1 MPCSAALASCAF
13 RGSYTSS
20 YRWYSPC
27 PHPLA
32 ISRGYRQYR
41 RRRAGT
47 QTKNRAWWPSMLGS
61 HRRELVRRERRARS
75 LVLADGD
82 AALVAQ
88 RRVGAADGVDV
99 VVADVGQVAE
109 SVGAGAGADAGG
121 EGEQERRDSRACRQ
135 RVSGQP
141 ARGRKRVGDGGC
153 AQDISRARARMIQPN
168 EKASRTRAAESGFWN
183 VWYWPPSPVSSSIAQ
198 LL

>member
-1 MPCSAALASCAF
+1 
-13 RGSYTSS
+13 
-20 YRWYSPC
+20 
-27 PHPLA
+27 
-32 ISRGYRQYR
+32 
-41 RRRAGT
+41 
-47 QTKNRAWWPSMLGS
+47 MLGS

-135 RVSGQP
+135 RVSGQ
-141 ARGRKRVGDGGC
+141 AQQNGAGRVGDGGC

-168 EKASRTRAAESGFWN
+168 EKASRTRAAERGFWN

>member
-1 MPCSAALASCAF
+1 
-13 RGSYTSS
+13 
-20 YRWYSPC
+20 
-27 PHPLA
+27 
-32 ISRGYRQYR
+32 
-41 RRRAGT
+41 
-47 QTKNRAWWPSMLGS
+47 MLGS
-61 HRRELVRRERRARS
+61 HRGELVRRERRAGS
-75 LVLADGD
+75 LVLADSD

-135 RVSGQP
+135 RQRAASQAQQHEAG
-141 ARGRKRVGDGGC
+141 RVGDGGC